1 MRVLMVGLNT
11 GYLDL
16 VGRRPDISLHV
27 LEEPTVVEAVGATG
41 DPRIAEV
48 RTAAYQQS
56 DQFLAVAEAWH
67 GEQPF
72 DVVVPGMEYAVVGAQ
87 ALAARWGLRSPG
99 PAVEVVCDKLR
110 LRSAAG
116 LIGVDQPRFAPV
128 TSAAD
133 VEAFISDG
141 PVVVKPANRRASV
154 GVVRVDDKA
163 GAQAAFEESTTAD
176 EGYRTAPRDLVW
188 RHMVEAY
195 VPGTEVSVE
204 SVWVDGRCAFENVTL
219 KDTVGGRYFTE
230 VGHRVP
236 GPVPDDERG
245 TVLAANRTLLR
256 GLEVADGVFH
266 SEWKLD
272 RGRAVLI
279 ECAARPPGD
288 LIPQLIE
295 QAYGFDLYE
304 ALLTVLA
311 GRTFDFPDGA
321 SRAAAVSFFRPA
333 SGRVHKIVGIDVL
346 AEDPRVFDHFVR
358 LGVGDVVDTFQDSW
372 HRAGYVAVVAP
383 DHLAVDAALRELD
396 DAVRF
401 EVEPV

>member
-11 GYLDL
+11 GYLDV

-27 LEEPTVVEAVGATG
+27 LEEPTVAAVGEAAG
-41 DPRIAEV
+41 DPRISELRPAC
-48 RTAAYQQS
+48 YQQS
-56 DQFLAVAEAWH
+56 DEFVVEAEKWH
-67 GEQPF
+67 SERPF
-72 DVVVPGMEYAVVGAQ
+72 DVVVAGMEYAVEGAHD
-87 ALAARWGLRSPG
+87 LAARWGLRSPG
-99 PAVEVVCDKLR
+99 PAVRTLCDKLR
-110 LRSAAG
+110 LREAAQG
-116 LIGVDQPRFAPV
+116 LGIDQPRFAPA
-128 TSAAD
+128 TTAAD
-133 VEAFISDG
+133 VEDFISDG

-154 GVVRVDDKA
+154 GVVRVDTKA
-163 GAQAAFEESTTAD
+163 EARAAFVESAGAD

-204 SVWVDGRCAFENVTL
+204 SVWVGGACTFENVTL

-236 GPVPDDERG
+236 GPVASDEQA
-245 TVLAANRTLLR
+245 TVLAANRRLLA
-256 GLEVADGVFH
+256 GLDVADGVFH

-272 RGRAVLI
+272 QGRAVLI

-304 ALLTVLA
+304 ALLSVLA
-311 GRTFDFPDGA
+311 GMPFDFPRKA
-321 SRAAAVSFFRPA
+321 RRAAAVSFFRPA
-333 SGRVHKIVGIDVL
+333 PGRVRRIHGVDEL
-346 AEDPRVFDHFVR
+346 ARDPRVFDHFVR
-358 LGVGDVVDTFQDSW
+358 LNEGDVVDTFQDSW
-372 HRAGYVAVVAP
+372 HRAGYVAVAAP
-383 DHLAVDAALRELD
+383 DHEAVELALRDLD

-401 EVEPV
+401 EVDPV